1 MLKKSIFSH
10 MMYINMITVV
20 IGTIFLTVLQS
31 FLLTQY
37 MESGSEAKLKED
49 AKAIVS
55 MVNREGTLGSDYI
68 SSYLEGFA
76 QSSDY
81 SIFVVDKSGRIA
93 LEIATGEE
101 FDKSTRY
108 IDKSYLRGSEYTL
121 RGTLDGTFKKEMDIY
136 VAPVMET
143 DSEGNYFDLGE
154 IIISTPQPISYNI
167 ENQILRIAVYS
178 TFIVLIL
185 AFMFAYYSSGKIVRP
200 IKAIRDGAEKF
211 AKGEFDARVTL
222 SKNDS
227 RVKELN
233 ELTET
238 FNNMASEL
246 EHFEEVRNN
255 FVSDVSHEL
264 RTPMTTI
271 TGFVD
276 GILDGTV
283 PKDKEEEYLKIV
295 HDECVRLS
303 RLVNS
308 FLEVT
313 RSLNQKIELDI
324 TDFDINR
331 LITRTVVGF
340 EKAVDSKNIKVSISL
355 CGDMCIVK
363 ADKDS
368 IKRVITNLFD
378 NAVKFTP
385 ENGSISIDI
394 EESQQEIFVSV
405 RNTGK
410 GISPD
415 EQRLIFGR
423 FYKED
428 KSRSEN
434 KGGTGIGL
442 YIVKSLINRHGRNIT
457 VESRENEYTEFK
469 FSLPKGKL

>member
-1 MLKKSIFSH
+1 MFRKSIFSH

-20 IGTIFLTVLQS
+20 IGTIFLTVLQA

-37 MESGSEAKLKED
+37 MESSSEAKLKED
-49 AKAIVS
+49 AKAIVRV
-55 MVNREGTLGSDYI
+55 VNREGTLSSEHI
-68 SSYLEGFA
+68 QSYLEGFA

-81 SIFVVDKSGRIA
+81 SIFIVDKSGRIA

-101 FDKSTRY
+101 FNENTRY

-136 VAPVMET
+136 VAPIIET
-143 DSEGNYFDLGE
+143 DSEGHRFDLGE
-154 IIISTPQPISYNI
+154 IIISTPQPINYTI
-167 ENQILRIAVYS
+167 GNQILRIAVYS
-178 TFIVLIL
+178 TIIVLIL

-211 AKGEFDARVTL
+211 AKGEFNARVKL
-222 SKNDS
+222 SKNDGK
-227 RVKELN
+227 VKELN
-233 ELTET
+233 ELAQT
-238 FNNMASEL
+238 FNDMASEL

-283 PKDKEEEYLKIV
+283 PKGKEEEYLKIV
-295 HDECVRLS
+295 HDECIRLS
-303 RLVNS
+303 KLVNS

-313 RSLNQKIELDI
+313 RNLNQKIELDI
-324 TDFDINR
+324 TNFDINR
-331 LITRTVVGF
+331 LITQTVVGF
-340 EKAVDSKNIKVSISL
+340 EKAVDEKNIKVDIQL
-355 CGDMCIVK
+355 CDEMCIVK

-385 ENGSISIDI
+385 EKGNIKI
-394 EESQQEIFVSV
+394 EITESQQEVYISV
-405 RNTGK
+405 KNTGK
-410 GISPD
+410 GISAD
-415 EQRLIFGR
+415 EQKLIFER

-428 KSRSEN
+428 KSRSQN

-442 YIVKSLINRHGRNIT
+442 YIVKSIINRHGKNIT
-457 VESRENEYTEFK
+457 VESKENEYTEFK
-469 FSLPKGKL
+469 FALHKGKL